1 MSIAIGDR
9 FVVSEKIEVKKKG
22 SDGKDRHLCN
32 FLPDFDYAVTQR
44 NLTIVQ
50 DLVAAGKASIGTVA
64 ARARA
69 GGALDVQSAPAKL
82 RGSVRVG
89 GKKK

>member
-9 FVVSEKIEVKKKG
+9 FVVAEKIEIKSSNG
-22 SDGKDRHLCN
+22 RHICN
-32 FLPDFDYAVTQR
+32 YLPDFEYGVTPR

-69 GGALDVQSAPAKL
+69 GGARDVQSAPAML

-89 GKKK
+89 GKMK